1 MCAVD
6 RFVGLYAIDLVRR
19 AADLA
24 ANQAADQDTGTG
36 RGQLTSVAA
45 ERGAEQTTESRT
57 CEAADRLLGV
67 IVALGTSPPP
77 SRRSKVALSIHFL
90 LIPPL
95 LISKSRK
102 ADERIRASRQP

>member
-1 MCAVD
+1 MRAGD
-6 RFVGLYAIDLVRR
+6 RFVGLHAIDLVHR

-36 RGQLTSVAA
+36 RGQLTSAAA
-45 ERGAEQTTESRT
+45 ELGAEQTAESRP